1 MKEEIMTTILS
12 PDYHDHHPDHY
23 DHHPDYHDHH
33 PDNDPHH
40 HELIE
45 VDAPALVLVGDMKT
59 DLARSVNQVITGT
72 MYQVPGTYR

>member
-33 PDNDPHH
+33 IHH

-45 VDAPALVLVGDMKT
+45 VDAPALVLVVGDMKKGYGEECEPGIN
-59 DLARSVNQVITGT
+59 R
-72 MYQVPGTYR
+72 YYEPGTRYL